1 MQSSPEWLQRLK
13 RRHDQRV
20 SDRGVWNAHFEELA
34 TYISPRRLGFVGV
47 RTPGEKRLTQLYDS
61 TGVHAN
67 QLLAS
72 GLHGMAT
79 NPASK
84 WFTLR
89 VLSERVE
96 QPDGKAKD
104 VNELPHVRKWMSDVE
119 HLLWQRLYQ
128 PGTGFSSA
136 IDEAYL
142 DLGAFGTAVI
152 FVGQKDD
159 GSLLFQCRSL
169 AECLIDENADG
180 FIDTVDRKFE
190 MTVRHIVQMCSDAID
205 EGARWKLPET
215 VRKLAE
221 DGKYDHKVWVIHSVH
236 PREDSE
242 RNREAE
248 LDAASMPYRD
258 VYFMVE
264 DMHVLHEGGYPEFP
278 YLVPRWSKVP
288 GEVYGR
294 SPGMT
299 ALPDVKMLQAKE
311 LTYIKALQKNA
322 DPPMWLR
329 DDGIVG
335 QTRTVPGGINYWRGD
350 PNQGVMMMP
359 TAIQGLQALVE
370 SQQQLRDRIRN
381 IFHVDVLQMI
391 DQREMTLGE
400 ARMRLMERM
409 RLLGPVVGRL
419 EAELLGPLIARVI
432 GVLNRMAL
440 LPPAPEEIQDKE
452 YSVEFVSPLATA
464 QKQEEMGAFASALQP
479 LQMLGPEA
487 AAQLLMR
494 KINPDRLIDHL
505 WDINHLDPD
514 LLNTEEEMEANKQQE
529 QAMQGM
535 VAAKPAMDMVSQGA
549 GALKQL
555 SDAQASGGLDVG
567 DLASR
572 AARVLQMPNMRQAVA
587 SQGGNM
593 PAVPGGQSGQ

>member
-1 MQSSPEWLQRLK
+1 MEMAPEWLQRLK
-13 RRHDQRV
+13 RRHEQRV
-20 SDRGVWNAHFEELA
+20 SDRGVWNSHFEELA

-47 RTPGEKRLTQLYDS
+47 RTPGEKRMSQLYDS

-89 VLSERVE
+89 VLSERVQGADG
-96 QPDGKAKD
+96 QPKD
-104 VNELPHVRKWMSDVE
+104 INETPHVRKWCSDVE

-128 PGTGFSSA
+128 PGTGFA
-136 IDEAYL
+136 QALDEAYL
-142 DLGAFGTAVI
+142 DLGAFGTAII

-169 AECLIDENADG
+169 SECMIDENADG
-180 FIDTVDRKFE
+180 FVDCVDRKFE
-190 MTVRHIVQMCSDAID
+190 MTVRHIMSYCDKSID
-205 EGARWKLPET
+205 ESVRWNLPPT
-215 VRKLAE
+215 VAKFAA
-221 DGKYDHKVWVIHSVH
+221 DGKLDQKVWVIHSVH
-236 PREDSE
+236 PREDSN
-242 RNREAE
+242 RDREAKN
-248 LDAASMPYRD
+248 AKNMPFRD
-258 VYFMVE
+258 VYFIAD
-264 DMHVLHEGGYPEFP
+264 DMFILHEGGYPEFP

-294 SPGMT
+294 GPGMT

-350 PNQGVMMMP
+350 PSQGVMLMP
-359 TAIQGLQALVE
+359 ANIQGLQALVE

-419 EAELLGPLIARVI
+419 EAELLGPLIARVV
-432 GVLNRMAL
+432 GVLQRMAL
-440 LPPAPEEIQDKE
+440 LPEAPEEIQDKE

-464 QKQEEMGAFASALQP
+464 QKQEEMGAFASAMQP
-479 LQMLGPEA
+479 LMVLGPEA

-494 KINPDRLIDHL
+494 KINPDRLIDWL
-505 WDINHLDPD
+505 WDTNHLDPD
-514 LLNTEEEMEANKQQE
+514 LLNTEEEMAASQQQE
-529 QAMQGM
+529 QAVQGM
-535 VAAKPAMDMVSQGA
+535 AAAKPAMDMVNQGA

-555 SDAQASGGLDVG
+555 SDAQSSGGLDVNE
-567 DLASR
+567 LMAR
-572 AARVLQMPNMRQAVA
+572 AGKVLQMPNRGGPMG
-587 SQGGNM
+587 GGN
-593 PAVPGGQSGQ
+593 A